1 MASAGLRPRRG
12 TLMSDILAGLNPAQR
27 EAAQY
32 IQGPLLILAGPGSG
46 KTRVITH
53 RVAFL
58 IRECGINPY
67 NVMAVTFTNKAA
79 REMKERLYH
88 LVGEASLQRLTIGT
102 FHAFCAILLRRDGAA
117 MGLDPHFVIYDASD
131 QLSTIRKAMKALQLD
146 EKQFPPRP
154 ILSAI
159 SAAKNEMIGV
169 SDFAADNYRNEIIRR
184 VYERYQALLTENKAL
199 DFDDLL
205 LQAVR
210 LLRDQAE
217 VRARYQNRYVHVLVD
232 EFQDTNVVQYQ
243 LIRLLSGK
251 YNNVCVVGD
260 EDQSIYKF
268 RKADIR
274 NILNFEKDF
283 PKSKVIVLEQNYR
296 STQTIL
302 DVARSVIA
310 PNKERKDKR
319 LWTENA
325 AGTLVTVHETYD
337 EREEGLYV
345 LQEIERL
352 VKAPKTPPNPFRP
365 AAKRAESAPAAS
377 EPFHYRDF
385 AVMYRTNAQSRAVED
400 AFVRA
405 SIPYR
410 LLGATR
416 FYERR
421 EIKDVLAYLRLV
433 HNPYDNLSLL
443 RIINVPTRGLGART
457 LGELERAAEHAGVP
471 IYVALQMLKVGA
483 RRAPA
488 GAEEAPAVGLQLPV
502 GGRMQEQLIAF
513 LDLLDGLVAA
523 REGEVLELLDRLLD
537 KTGYGAF
544 VLDGTEEGKE
554 RWQNVRE
561 LRTVAQQYDNEA
573 PEASL
578 GGFLE
583 QVALVSD
590 VDNYE
595 EKVDAVT
602 LLTLHSA
609 KGLEFPVVFIV
620 GMEEGL
626 IPHSRAIEGA
636 VENPGEMEEER
647 RLCYVGI
654 TRAMRQLYVV
664 YAFRRTLWG
673 SSQPRDPS
681 RFLADIPP
689 NLVKGRSPSAI
700 NQQLPWGAKPST
712 GLPGAPGLGRTSRAG
727 APPVRVVEGR
737 PGRPAGPAEL
747 PAQGSGSG
755 ASYRTGEKVRHAKF
769 GEGII
774 IEAKPGGADG
784 EVTVAFQGSVGI
796 KRLSLAYA
804 PLEKL
809 P

>member
-1 MASAGLRPRRG
+1 
-12 TLMSDILAGLNPAQR
+12 MSDILAGLNPAQR

-67 NVMAVTFTNKAA
+67 NIMAVTFTNKAA

-102 FHAFCAILLRRDGAA
+102 FHAFCAMLLRRDGAA
-117 MGLDPHFVIYDASD
+117 MGLDPHFVIYDESD
-131 QLSTIRKAMKALQLD
+131 QLSTVKKAMKALQLD

-159 SAAKNEMIGV
+159 SAAKNEMVGV
-169 SDFAADNYRNEIIRR
+169 ADFAADSYRNEIVRR
-184 VYERYQALLTENKAL
+184 VYERYQSQLTENKAL

-210 LLRDQAE
+210 LLRDQAD
-217 VRARYQNRYVHVLVD
+217 VRARYQNRYVHVMVD

-243 LIRLLSGK
+243 LIRLLSGR

-283 PKSKVIVLEQNYR
+283 PNSKVVVLEQNYR

-302 DVARSVIA
+302 DAARSVIG
-310 PNKERKDKR
+310 PNKQRKDKR

-325 AGTLVTVHETYD
+325 AGAMVTVHEAYD
-337 EREEGLYV
+337 EREEGSYV
-345 LQEIERL
+345 LQEIERMVRPPRNL
-352 VKAPKTPPNPFRP
+352 PNPFRP
-365 AAKRAESAPAAS
+365 AGRSPEPAPAAGADVY
-377 EPFHYRDF
+377 HYRDF
-385 AVMYRTNAQSRAVED
+385 AVMYRTNTQSRAVED

-405 SIPYR
+405 RIPYR

-416 FYERR
+416 FYERK

-443 RIINVPTRGLGART
+443 RVINVPTRGLGART
-457 LGELERAAEHAGVP
+457 LGELERAAGHAGVP
-471 IYVALQMLKVGA
+471 MYVALQLLKAGA
-483 RRAPA
+483 RGPT
-488 GAEEAPAVGLQLPV
+488 GGEDEAPAVGLRLPV
-502 GGRMQEQLIAF
+502 SSRMQEQLIAF
-513 LDLLDGLVAA
+513 LDLADGLVAA
-523 REGEVLELLDRLLD
+523 RDSDSVLELLDRLLER
-537 KTGYGAF
+537 TGYGAF
-544 VLDGTEEGKE
+544 VQDGTEEGRE

-561 LRTVAQQYDNEA
+561 LRTVAAQYDNEA
-573 PEASL
+573 PEPSL

-620 GMEEGL
+620 GLEEGL

-654 TRAMRQLYVV
+654 TRAMRMLYLV

-689 NLVKGRSPSAI
+689 NLVRGRAPSAI
-700 NQQLPWGAKPST
+700 NQQLPWAAGASPVT
-712 GLPGAPGLGRTSRAG
+712 PAGGRTSLAG
-727 APPVRVVEGR
+727 APPVRAVEGR
-737 PGRPAGPAEL
+737 GPRPPGPASP
-747 PAQGSGSG
+747 PAPKPALGL
-755 ASYRTGEKVRHAKF
+755 AYRTGEKVRHAKF
-769 GEGII
+769 GEGIV
-774 IEAKPGGADG
+774 IEAKESGADT
-784 EVTVAFQGSVGI
+784 EVVVAFQGGVGI

>member
-1 MASAGLRPRRG
+1 
-12 TLMSDILAGLNPAQR
+12 MSDVLAGLNPAQR
-27 EAAQY
+27 EAAEY
-32 IQGPLLILAGPGSG
+32 VHGPLLILAGPGSG

-131 QLSTIRKAMKALQLD
+131 QLSTVKKAMKVLQLD

-184 VYERYQALLTENKAL
+184 VYERYQILLAENKAL

-205 LQAVR
+205 LQAVQ
-210 LLRDQAE
+210 LLRDHAD

-232 EFQDTNVVQYQ
+232 EFQDTNVVQYR

-283 PKSKVIVLEQNYR
+283 PSAKVVVLEQNYR

-319 LWTENA
+319 LWTENS
-325 AGTLVTVHETYD
+325 AGALVTVHETYD

-352 VKAPKTPPNPFRP
+352 VKAPKTLPNPFRP
-365 AAKRAESAPAAS
+365 AGRSPEPAPSGGS
-377 EPFHYRDF
+377 EPAHYRDF

-416 FYERR
+416 FYERK

-443 RIINVPTRGLGART
+443 RIINVPTRGLGTRT
-457 LGELERAAEHAGVP
+457 LGELERAADHAGVP
-471 IYVALQMLKVGA
+471 IYVALQLLKAGSQG
-483 RRAPA
+483 PA
-488 GAEEAPAVGLQLPV
+488 GSEDETPAVGLQLPV
-502 GGRMQEQLIAF
+502 SSRMQEQLLAF
-513 LDLLDGLVAA
+513 LDLVDGLVATRDSDA
-523 REGEVLELLDRLLD
+523 VLELLDRLLER
-537 KTGYGAF
+537 TGYGAF
-544 VLDGTEEGKE
+544 LQDGTEEGKE

-561 LRTVAQQYDNEA
+561 LRTVAAQYDDEA
-573 PEASL
+573 PEPSL

-654 TRAMRQLYVV
+654 TRAMRQLFLV

-689 NLVKGRSPSAI
+689 HLVKGRAPSAI
-700 NQQLPWGAKPST
+700 NQQLPWGGAAST
-712 GLPGAPGLGRTSRAG
+712 GLPGAGRTSLAG

-737 PGRPAGPAEL
+737 PGRPTGPSAP
-747 PAQGSGSG
+747 PAPKPAVGL
-755 ASYRTGEKVRHAKF
+755 SYRTGEKVRHAKF
-769 GEGII
+769 GDGIV
-774 IEAKPGGADG
+774 IEAKQSGADT

>member
-1 MASAGLRPRRG
+1 MDEPS
-12 TLMSDILAGLNPAQR
+12 MSDILAGLNPAQR
-27 EAAQY
+27 EASQY

-58 IRECGINPY
+58 IRECGLNPY

-117 MGLDPHFVIYDASD
+117 MALDPHFVIYDESD
-131 QLSTIRKAMKALQLD
+131 QLSTVKKAMKVLQLD

-159 SAAKNEMIGV
+159 SAAKNEMVGV
-169 SDFAADNYRNEIIRR
+169 SDFPADNYRNEIIRR
-184 VYERYQALLTENKAL
+184 VYERYQSMLTANKAL

-210 LLRDQAE
+210 LLREHAD
-217 VRARYQNRYVHVLVD
+217 VRSRYQNRYVHVLVD

-283 PKSKVIVLEQNYR
+283 PNSKVVILEQNYR

-310 PNKERKDKR
+310 PNKQRKDKR
-319 LWTENA
+319 LWTENS
-325 AGTLVTVHETYD
+325 AGAPVTIHECYD

-352 VKAPKTPPNPFRP
+352 VRAPGTPPNPFRP
-365 AAKRAESAPAAS
+365 AARSTKQAAESEPA
-377 EPFHYRDF
+377 HYRDF

-400 AFVRA
+400 ALVRA
-405 SIPYR
+405 STPYR

-416 FYERR
+416 FYERK

-443 RIINVPTRGLGART
+443 RVINLPARGLGART
-457 LGELERAAEHAGVP
+457 LGELERAAGHTGVP
-471 IYVALQMLKVGA
+471 IYVALQMLKAGA
-483 RRAPA
+483 RGPT
-488 GAEEAPAVGLQLPV
+488 GGEDDAPAVGLPLPV
-502 GGRMQEQLIAF
+502 SSRIQEQLIAF
-513 LDLLDGLVAA
+513 LDLVDVLVAG
-523 REGEVLELLDRLLD
+523 RDCEVLELLDRLLD
-537 KTGYGAF
+537 RTGYGAF
-544 VLDGTEEGKE
+544 VQDGTEEGKE

-561 LRTVAQQYDNEA
+561 LRTVATQYDNEA
-573 PEASL
+573 PEPSL

-626 IPHSRAIEGA
+626 IPHSRAIESA

-654 TRAMRQLYVV
+654 TRAMRQLYLI

-673 SSQPRDPS
+673 SGQPRDPS

-689 NLVKGRSPSAI
+689 HLVKGRAPSAI
-700 NQQLPWGAKPST
+700 NQQLPWGA
-712 GLPGAPGLGRTSRAG
+712 GASPATSAGGRPTLAG
-727 APPVRVVEGR
+727 QPPVRVVEGHAGHRAGLSAPPSPR
-737 PGRPAGPAEL
+737 PP
-747 PAQGSGSG
+747 SGLG
-755 ASYRTGEKVRHAKF
+755 YRTGEKVRHAKF
-769 GEGII
+769 GEGIV
-774 IEAKPGGADG
+774 IEAKQSGSDT
-784 EVTVAFQGSVGI
+784 EVTVAFQGGVGI